1 MCRAS
6 FWAPTLVLSPGF
18 SREDIWGWSLQGENK
33 LSKVTFSDSWMRQAG
48 RFRFSFGSEVLR
60 MPSTVPISA
69 LARKIIGAEVGR
81 LFLWGVV
88 FADSFEVR
96 CFPLYQYQ
104 WSFSVKRKTWRI
116 KLSVQCVYL
125 KYPINWDNAWPFRLN
140 ICTGELIIKMITL
153 TSLYS
158 LWNIFL
164 GFKDTEIVVSW
175 LYLHKLFK

>member
-1 MCRAS
+1 MCRTS

-18 SREDIWGWSLQGENK
+18 SRKDIWGWSLQGENK
-33 LSKVTFSDSWMRQAG
+33 LSKVAFSDSWMRQAG
-48 RFRFSFGSEVLR
+48 TFRFSLGSEVLR

-69 LARKIIGAEVGR
+69 LARKIIGAEVAR
-81 LFLWGVV
+81 LFFWGVV
-88 FADSFEVR
+88 FSDSFEVR

-104 WSFSVKRKTWRI
+104 WSFSVKRKTWSI
-116 KLSVQCVYL
+116 KLSAQCVCL
-125 KYPINWDNAWPFRLN
+125 KYPINWDNDWSFWLD

-164 GFKDTEIVVSW
+164 GFKHTEIVVSW
-175 LYLHKLFK
+175 L